1 MPFLG
6 FGALP
11 KYKAAIIDIHGTEDD
26 VIPYSVDN
34 IGSYGRGPEG
44 ETSSVV
50 SYDGMFY
57 LEKLPYIQ
65 FLGKILLYKLFL
77 SCSLVVSIALLPATS
92 AAMVSSIVLYYTRR
106 MPSPRSSKVS
116 G

>member
-57 LEKLPYIQ
+57 LEKQPYIQ
-65 FLGKILLYKLFL
+65 FLGIDIKLLVTYKMLF
-77 SCSLVVSIALLPATS
+77 SVEGFQCDAPEVYPTDMDGVDSWGCV
-92 AAMVSSIVLYYTRR
+92 R
-106 MPSPRSSKVS
+106 
-116 G
+116 

>member
-6 FGALP
+6 FGSLP
-11 KYKAAIIDIHGTEDD
+11 NYKTPIIDIHGTEDD

-44 ETSSVV
+44 SEGETSSVV

-57 LEKLPYIQ
+57 LEKQPYIQ
-65 FLGKILLYKLFL
+65 FLGK
-77 SCSLVVSIALLPATS
+77 
-92 AAMVSSIVLYYTRR
+92 
-106 MPSPRSSKVS
+106 SP
-116 G
+116 

>member
-6 FGALP
+6 FGSLP
-11 KYKAAIIDIHGTEDD
+11 KYKAPIIDIHGTEDD

-57 LEKLPYIQ
+57 LEKQPYIQ
-65 FLGKILLYKLFL
+65 FLGKYYHLIQTYKLFH
-77 SCSLVVSIALLPATS
+77 SLL
-92 AAMVSSIVLYYTRR
+92 
-106 MPSPRSSKVS
+106 
-116 G
+116 